1 MSIKKSIL
9 GTVAAGAVAAATL
22 TTLSATTAHAAPRI
36 GDLRVN
42 PSTGTTALAPTVKT
56 LPGQRCAADSSG
68 VNVYMSG
75 PGMTEEVG
83 VLNGFQPA
91 NTIYVGDHI
100 EFSVQ
105 NPFDSL
111 FEAAAISQ
119 PEGAYTVRLA
129 CVGPDFFEETGE
141 FTQVL
146 NFTPDAD
153 TTAGTRY
160 VATYAAVVPA
170 EDTTTTVAGPATST
184 FGEQVT
190 FNADVNSASGEAI
203 NGSIQFKDDV
213 DGAGPIAPVNLG
225 SPVAVSAA
233 GGASYTASNFGAG
246 PHNITAAYSG
256 GNGFN
261 PSTSSAAA
269 LTVAKATSSVT
280 VSTNTGVDEPASSVF
295 TATVG
300 GGHAGTVQFKVDGV
314 NKGGAVAVTGGT
326 AELTTSLAGGTYTVT
341 CDFLPS
347 DSANVNGSTAA
358 AATHVVDASLVA
370 VESANQQI
378 LVDVPAGTLT
388 ISVEGDALVDLG
400 EAVMASSGAEL
411 QAAGTLDTFKITDT
425 RSGDLGWTATGSA
438 TDFVGADTISAFNLG
453 WTPKLATGLPAGVTS
468 ALSPNQQGL
477 LLGGTVASDLKYAGA
492 TDGSGLG
499 LSRDFAHALDDAG
512 NGTAYLAADVTLRIP
527 TETKAGNDY
536 SSTLTVTVVGQG

>member
-22 TTLSATTAHAAPRI
+22 TMTTTTAHAATHL

-56 LPGQRCAADSSG
+56 LPGQRCAADTSG

-146 NFTPDAD
+146 NFTPDTD

-160 VATYAAVVPA
+160 VASYAAVVPA
-170 EDTTTTVAGPATST
+170 EDTTTTVAGPSAAT
-184 FGEQVT
+184 FGDSVT

-213 DGAGPIAPVNLG
+213 DGAGPTAPVDLG
-225 SPVAVSAA
+225 APVAVSAA

-269 LTVAKATSSVT
+269 LTVAKASSSVT
-280 VSTNTGVDEPASSVF
+280 VSTNTGVDEPASSVL

-300 GGHAGTVQFKVDGV
+300 GGHAGTVQFKVDGF
-314 NKGGAVAVTGGT
+314 NKGAVVPVAAGS
-326 AELTTSLAGGTYTVT
+326 AELTTSLPAGTYTVT

-347 DSANVNGSTAA
+347 DAGNVNGSTAA
-358 AATHVVDASLVA
+358 PATHVVDASE
-370 VESANQQI
+370 VEIVSANQEI

-388 ISVEGDALVDLG
+388 ISVEGDAVVDLG

-411 QAAGTLDTFKITDT
+411 NASGTLDTFKITDT
-425 RSGDLGWTATGSA
+425 RSGDLGWTATGEA

-453 WTPKLATGLPAGVTS
+453 WTPKLATDLPAGVTS
-468 ALSPNQQGL
+468 ALSPNQIGL
-477 LLGGTVASDLKYAGA
+477 ILGGTVASDLKFAGA

-499 LSRDFAHALDDAG
+499 LPRDFAHALDDKG
-512 NGTAYLAADVTLRIP
+512 NGTAYLGADVTLRIP
-527 TETKAGNDY
+527 TETKAGSDY
-536 SSTLTVTVVGQG
+536 TSTLTVTVVGKA